1 MTASSDRR
9 AEIEAHLAKA
19 ALALPPQGPI
29 GVFVA
34 QNALAGFED
43 RPFLEAVIEAGRL
56 FEAEPF
62 LPESQ
67 YRDALATGRIRPAD
81 LEAALDGD
89 PSPAAD
95 APLAGGRITR
105 RQLHLALLLHP
116 LRLEDDAAVRW
127 TLTESDLVARET
139 ESGLW
144 PACLEA
150 VALSRPAILPA
161 RLPVRHRDLIH
172 ALHPTTDADA
182 LVHPLLIRLC
192 AAFLDQGVAGWPMP
206 HRDRGLLGAVAAVYG
221 DRLGPTA
228 PWARRL
234 PAELGALAGSD
245 PHDLIAAEIDRLG
258 VPAARHGELA
268 RDSLVALRGWAG
280 MIHQLEQRPDRFPV
294 AAVPARLADFLA
306 LRLLLDRLALEWLA
320 PQLGQRPA
328 RVAERAAGFDLAA
341 LWTELCD
348 RHPRRRGPGSLAR
361 ALLLCQVARLV
372 GLGAADIRSLGEN
385 ELLELEWAITA
396 CDGTV
401 RRRLFH
407 LAYERRHRIE
417 TLDGL
422 TVHATIARPPAA
434 SRPALQVIT
443 CMDDRC
449 ESFRRHLEEQGP
461 GIETFG
467 TAGFFAVPI
476 SFRGIDDWHAT
487 PLCPIIMRPAHTVV
501 EEPVAGAEASHQLR
515 QRIRRG
521 MGWLRGGLASGSR
534 TLLRGGLLAAVAGS
548 LAAVPLVAR
557 VVFPRF
563 TSRLR
568 RSADALTRQRVATQ
582 LLIERQRDEPL
593 PDGTRAGFDVAEM
606 ADIVRRVL
614 DDIGLVGRF
623 ARLVAV
629 IGHGSTSLNNPHES
643 AYDCG
648 ACGGGRGGPNARVFA
663 LMANDPRVRARLAG
677 AGVEIPADTRF
688 VGGMQ
693 DTCSDA
699 CEFFDTDRLPAGHLQ
714 DFSRLRLTIDEAR
727 TRDAHERCRRFGSAA
742 AGISPA
748 EALRHV
754 EARAGDLAQVRPEYG
769 HATNAICVVG
779 RRWRTRGLFLDRRA
793 FLVSYEPDHDAD
805 GAILARTLA
814 AVGPVGS
821 GINLAYLFSRVDPRR
836 YGCGTKLPHNI
847 TGLIGVMDGHASD
860 LRTGLPWQ
868 TVEIHEPVRLLLVI
882 DAPQERI
889 LRAAAGIPAVER
901 LVTNGWV
908 SVAAWDPA
916 GDGLAWFDGGAFVP
930 HRPECRTLARV
941 ARSADW
947 YAGHR
952 GNLPPAV
959 IAAGLADGTSA
970 GATPLTT
977 KARR

>member
-1 MTASSDRR
+1 MPSPADRR
-9 AEIEAHLAKA
+9 DDIRRHLAA
-19 ALALPPQGPI
+19 AAHALPPQGPI

-34 QNALAGFED
+34 QNALAGFEN
-43 RPFLEAVIEAGRL
+43 RPFEEAVVDASRL
-56 FEAEPF
+56 FQAEPF

-67 YRDALATGRIRPAD
+67 YRDALAAGRIRSAD
-81 LEAALDGD
+81 LEAVLDADLALDGD
-89 PSPAAD
+89 GA
-95 APLAGGRITR
+95 LAGGRITQ
-105 RQLHLALLLHP
+105 RQLRLALLLHP
-116 LRLEDDAAVRW
+116 VRLEDDAAVRW
-127 TLTESDLVARET
+127 TLTESDLLDRET
-139 ESGLW
+139 DSGLW

-150 VALSRPAILPA
+150 VALARPAILRA
-161 RLPVRHRDLIH
+161 RTPVRHRDLIL
-172 ALHPTTDADA
+172 ALHPATDTDA

-206 HRDRGLLGAVAAVYG
+206 HRDRGLIAAVAEVYG

-228 PWARRL
+228 AWSRRL
-234 PAELGALAGSD
+234 PEALRAIRGTDSVDVALA
-245 PHDLIAAEIDRLG
+245 ECDRLG
-258 VPAARHGELA
+258 VPHDRQGELIL
-268 RDSLVALRGWAG
+268 DSIVALRGWAG
-280 MIHQLEQRPDRFPV
+280 MIHQLELRPDRFPV
-294 AAVPARLADFLA
+294 ERVPSRLADFLA
-306 LRLLLDRLALEWLA
+306 LRLLLDRLAVEWLA
-320 PQLGQRPA
+320 PRLGHADDPA
-328 RVAERAAGFDLAA
+328 G

-348 RHPRRRGPGSLAR
+348 RHPPRRGPGSLAR

-372 GLGAADIRSLGEN
+372 GLRAADIRSLEEN
-385 ELLELEWAITA
+385 ELLQLEWAIA
-396 CDGTV
+396 AFDGTV

-422 TVHATIARPPAA
+422 AVHESVASPPAA
-434 SRPALQVIT
+434 ERPDLQILT

-449 ESFRRHLEEQGP
+449 ESLRRHLEEQGP

-467 TAGFFAVPI
+467 AAGFFSVPMY
-476 SFRGIDDWHAT
+476 FQGIDDWHAT
-487 PLCPIIMRPAHTVV
+487 PLCPIVMRPRHTVT
-501 EEPVAGAEASHQLR
+501 EEPVEGAEAQHRLR
-515 QRIRRG
+515 QRLRRG
-521 MGWLRGGLASGSR
+521 LGKLRGGLASGSR
-534 TLLRGGLLAAVAGS
+534 TLLRGGLVAAVAGP

-568 RSADALTRQRVATQ
+568 RRADALARNRVPTR
-582 LLIERQRDEPL
+582 LLIEQHSTTPL
-593 PDGTRAGFDVAEM
+593 ADGTRAGFDVDEM

-614 DDIGLVGRF
+614 DDIGLVTRF
-623 ARLVAV
+623 APLVAV

-663 LMANDPRVRARLAG
+663 LMANDPRVRARLAA
-677 AGVEIPADTRF
+677 AGLRIPDDTVF

-699 CEFFDTDRLPAGHLQ
+699 CEFFDTDHVPAGHRA
-714 DFSRLRLTIDEAR
+714 RLAALHAAIDTAR
-727 TRDAHERCRRFGSAA
+727 TLDAHERCRRFGSAA
-742 AGISPA
+742 AGIAPA

-754 EARAGDLAQVRPEYG
+754 EARASDLAQVRPEYG
-769 HATNAICVVG
+769 HATNAVCIVG
-779 RRWRTRGLFLDRRA
+779 RRWRSRGLFLDRRA
-793 FLVSYEPDHDAD
+793 FLVSYDPDHDAD

-821 GINLAYLFSRVDPRR
+821 GINLAYMFSRIDPRR

-882 DAPQERI
+882 DAPVERI
-889 LRAAAGIPAVER
+889 RAAAGSVPVVKQ
-901 LVTNGWV
+901 LVDNRWV
-908 SVAAWDPA
+908 SVASWDPA
-916 GDGLAWFDGGAFVP
+916 GDGLSWLDGGRFVP
-930 HRPECRTLARV
+930 HVPECRTLPRV
-941 ARSADW
+941 KRSAEW

-959 IAAGLADGTSA
+959 VTAA
-970 GATPLTT
+970 LTG
-977 KARR
+977 ARRETPTA